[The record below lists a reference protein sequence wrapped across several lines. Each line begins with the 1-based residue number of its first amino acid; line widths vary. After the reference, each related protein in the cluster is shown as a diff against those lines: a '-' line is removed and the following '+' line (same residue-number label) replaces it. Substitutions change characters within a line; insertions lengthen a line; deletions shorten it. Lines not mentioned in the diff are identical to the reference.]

1 MDGINSAFAVAL
13 ERALMGDRQTPLT
26 KDELISKSHGEIEKA
41 IRAAMRDP
49 ALLQSLASPEMP
61 TQLMLDMARE
71 GKSDLLLG
79 ALQHRADV
87 NARTSK
93 GETAL
98 ILAARARSAPCV
110 KLLLSA
116 RADVTASAPG
126 VGTALHV
133 AAGQGDEA
141 VALQLID
148 AGSDPFLRNH
158 DDGLDPT
165 HRGLDALEIMRAD
178 HLTPYRV
185 FAHYAA
191 QLDERAKAARRLACY
206 VEGNL
211 PSAYVTSGKGDTEV
225 IGGGGGISGGG
236 GGGGGGSISSGGS
249 SGSSSGSGAVPSTL
263 SPETEALSGAVSSTL
278 SPETEALR
286 QAIQKMSM
294 EREAYHANNFYLCVR
309 RLCTPEAC
317 IRRLPNGRGMHSQAP
332 QRPMH
337 AFAGSRWSEDGRP
350 WPLIAMDGH

>member
-13 ERALMGDRQTPLT
+13 ERALIGDRQTPLT

-141 VALQLID
+141 VALHLID
-148 AGSDPFLRNH
+148 AGSDPFTRNH
-158 DDGLDPT
+158 EGLDPN
-165 HRGLDALEIMRAD
+165 HRGLDALELMRAE

-206 VEGNL
+206 VAGNL
-211 PSAYVTSGKGDTEV
+211 PSAYVTSHLPSACSTSGKGDDE
-225 IGGGGGISGGG
+225 GSGGG
-236 GGGGGGSISSGGS
+236 GGGINSGINSGGSSGGS
-249 SGSSSGSGAVPSTL
+249 SSGGGAVSSTL
-263 SPETEALSGAVSSTL
+263 SPETEAPCRAPGGAVSSTL

-286 QAIQKMSM
+286 QAIQKITL
-294 EREAYHANNFYLCVR
+294 EREAYDANHFYLCVQAVHTR
-309 RLCTPEAC
+309 C
-317 IRRLPNGRGMHSQAP
+317 MHSQAP

-337 AFAGSRWSEDGRP
+337 ALAGFPTADGRER
-350 WPLIAMDGH
+350 AVAC

>member
-13 ERALMGDRQTPLT
+13 ERALIGDRQTPLT

-141 VALQLID
+141 VALHLID
-148 AGSDPFLRNH
+148 AGSDPFTRNH
-158 DDGLDPT
+158 DGLDPN
-165 HRGLDALEIMRAD
+165 HRGLDALELMRAE

-206 VEGNL
+206 VAGNL
-211 PSAYVTSGKGDTEV
+211 PSAYVTSHLPSACVTSHLPSACSTSGKGDDE
-225 IGGGGGISGGG
+225 GSGGG
-236 GGGGGGSISSGGS
+236 GGGINSGINSGGSSGGS
-249 SGSSSGSGAVPSTL
+249 SSGG
-263 SPETEALSGAVSSTL
+263 GAVSSTL

-286 QAIQKMSM
+286 QAIQKMTL
-294 EREAYHANNFYLCVR
+294 EREAYDANHFYLCVQAVHTR
-309 RLCTPEAC
+309 C
-317 IRRLPNGRGMHSQAP
+317 MHSQAP
-332 QRPMH
+332 QRPMV
-337 AFAGSRWSEDGRP
+337 GRRP
-350 WPLIAMDGH
+350 AEIAMRLR

>member
-13 ERALMGDRQTPLT
+13 ERALIGDRQTPLT

-93 GETAL
+93 GESAL

-141 VALQLID
+141 VALHLID
-148 AGSDPFLRNH
+148 AGCDPFLRNH
-158 DDGLDPT
+158 DGLDPN
-165 HRGLDALEIMRAD
+165 HRGLDALELMRAE

-206 VEGNL
+206 VAGNL
-211 PSAYVTSGKGDTEV
+211 PSAYVTSHLPSACVTSGKGDAEG
-225 IGGGGGISGGG
+225 IGGGGGCGGSGGG
-236 GGGGGGSISSGGS
+236 CGGCGG
-249 SGSSSGSGAVPSTL
+249 
-263 SPETEALSGAVSSTL
+263 
-278 SPETEALR
+278 
-286 QAIQKMSM
+286 
-294 EREAYHANNFYLCVR
+294 
-309 RLCTPEAC
+309 
-317 IRRLPNGRGMHSQAP
+317 
-332 QRPMH
+332 
-337 AFAGSRWSEDGRP
+337 
-350 WPLIAMDGH
+350 

>member
-158 DDGLDPT
+158 DGPDPT

-206 VEGNL
+206 VTGNL

-225 IGGGGGISGGG
+225 IGGGGGISDGG

-249 SGSSSGSGAVPSTL
+249 SGSSSG
-263 SPETEALSGAVSSTL
+263 SGAVSSTL

-317 IRRLPNGRGMHSQAP
+317 IRRLPNGRCMHSQAP